1 MTAENIM
8 LLSSDLSEAGHP
20 AELINATSDKIR
32 VVFDL
37 KNWFKQYPEL
47 RRCPIESF
55 FDVKL
60 AAYVRNPADN
70 AGNLTDLWQVFN
82 PGDAGSGDVSEKDM
96 LLDLYSKLAPEMS
109 ENVIFKSV
117 EMPLSAVLCE
127 MEERGIRLDGASL
140 EQFGNTLSGA
150 IAAAEEKIYQLA
162 DKKFNINS
170 TKQLSALLFD
180 ELHLTPAGKKT
191 KSGYSTDAEALEKM
205 LDQHPV
211 IELILQYRKV
221 SKLYSTYVEGLLK
234 YLGGDGK
241 LHTTF
246 NMTAT
251 ATGRLSS
258 TEPNLQNLPVRSD
271 MGGEIRKFL
280 QPDAGDV
287 FIGADYSQIELR
299 VLAHMADDPVMIE
312 AFRNHADIH
321 AVTAAQIFN
330 VPQSEVTPEMRR
342 KAKAVNFGIIYGMSA
357 FALANDLNISREE
370 AENYIKSYF
379 EKYAAV
385 KNYLDLAVKNARK
398 NGYVETLFGR
408 RRYLPE
414 LKSKVFAVR
423 SFGERVALNMPIQ
436 GTAADLIKL
445 AMIKVDSELKK
456 ARIKGGLLLQIH
468 DELLISA
475 AAEQADAAAEILKN
489 VMENAAELSVPLEVS
504 LARGGSYYEVK

>member
-1 MTAENIM
+1 
-8 LLSSDLSEAGHP
+8 
-20 AELINATSDKIR
+20 
-32 VVFDL
+32 
-37 KNWFKQYPEL
+37 
-47 RRCPIESF
+47 
-55 FDVKL
+55 
-60 AAYVRNPADN
+60 
-70 AGNLTDLWQVFN
+70 
-82 PGDAGSGDVSEKDM
+82 
-96 LLDLYSKLAPEMS
+96 
-109 ENVIFKSV
+109 
-117 EMPLSAVLCE
+117 
-127 MEERGIRLDGASL
+127 MEERGIRLDAAAL

-379 EKYAAV
+379 E
-385 KNYLDLAVKNARK
+385 
-398 NGYVETLFGR
+398 
-408 RRYLPE
+408 
-414 LKSKVFAVR
+414 
-423 SFGERVALNMPIQ
+423 
-436 GTAADLIKL
+436 
-445 AMIKVDSELKK
+445 
-456 ARIKGGLLLQIH
+456 
-468 DELLISA
+468 
-475 AAEQADAAAEILKN
+475 
-489 VMENAAELSVPLEVS
+489 
-504 LARGGSYYEVK
+504 